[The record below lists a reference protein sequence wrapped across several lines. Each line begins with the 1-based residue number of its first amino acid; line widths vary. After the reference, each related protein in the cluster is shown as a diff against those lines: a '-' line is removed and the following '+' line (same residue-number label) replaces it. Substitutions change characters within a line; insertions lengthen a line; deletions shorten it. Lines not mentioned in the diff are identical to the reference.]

1 VSLDPF
7 TREVIGHQLRAAARE
22 MFVTLGRASQSPI
35 IYEVLDYACGICDR
49 KGGLV
54 AEAEGIPGFIGVLG
68 HAANEMLD
76 QHGDTMQDGD
86 VYVLN
91 DPFRGGG
98 THLSDVALVAPI
110 FYDTQLVAFAVNKA
124 HWAEVGGA
132 SPGSWS
138 PGTGEIY
145 QEGLIF
151 PGVPVYRQG
160 RLNDSLVEL
169 IRANVR
175 LPSMTIGDLFAGVAA
190 VHAAQERVRDSC
202 KRFGA
207 ATLVEAMEEL
217 HDLGE
222 RRALLALA
230 ELPPGTYEAADMLDD
245 DGITD
250 EPLDVR
256 VRVDIGADHF
266 VCDFTGSAPQSRGS
280 VNSTWSSLHAACRSA
295 YKAVVGPE
303 LATTDG
309 LFRPLGVVVP
319 EGCIFNATR
328 PAPVGV
334 YWESSDFATDLVW
347 KALAEAVPQRLTA
360 GHHLSVC
367 GLVLSGVQNGERF
380 ILVEPQAGGWG
391 AADDRDG
398 TSGLFPC
405 GDGDTKNIPAEV
417 AETRYPIRMLRH
429 ELRRDDTG
437 RGRFTGGRGL
447 IREYEVL
454 ADEAELTTSFGRH
467 RFPPWGAAGGAPG
480 SENAVEIY
488 RDGDRIAR
496 AGKLARFPLR
506 RGDLV
511 RILTGSGGGWGPTE

>member
-1 VSLDPF
+1 VTVDPF

-49 KGGLV
+49 NGGLV

-68 HAANEMLD
+68 HAATEMLD
-76 QHGDTMQDGD
+76 QHGDTMRDGD

-110 FYDTQLVAFAVNKA
+110 VCDSDVVAFAVNKA
-124 HWAEVGGA
+124 HWTEVGGA
-132 SPGSWS
+132 SPGSWA
-138 PGTGEIY
+138 PGAGEIY

-151 PGVPVYRQG
+151 PGVPVYRDG
-160 RLNDSLVEL
+160 ELNDSLVDL

-175 LPSMTIGDLFAGVAA
+175 LPSMTVGDLFAGVAA
-190 VHAAQERVRDSC
+190 LRSAQQRVQDMCR
-202 KRFGA
+202 RFGA
-207 ATLVEAMEEL
+207 ATLRAAMDEL

-230 ELPPGTYEAADMLDD
+230 DLPPGTYEADDWLDD
-245 DGITD
+245 NGVTD
-250 EPLDVR
+250 EPLYVR
-256 VRVDIGADHF
+256 VRVDVGLDRF
-266 VCDFTGSAPQSRGS
+266 VCDFTGSAPQSKGS

-309 LFRPLGVVVP
+309 LFRPLQIVAP

-347 KALAEAVPQRLTA
+347 KALAEAVPERLTA

-367 GLVLSGVQNGERF
+367 GLVLSGVHNGERI

-391 AADDRDG
+391 AGFDRNG
-398 TSGLFPC
+398 TSALFPC

-417 AETRYPIRMLRH
+417 AEARYPIRMIRH
-429 ELRRDDTG
+429 ELRRDNAG
-437 RGRFTGGRGL
+437 NGRFIGGRGAV
-447 IREYEVL
+447 REFEVL
-454 ADEAELTTSFGRH
+454 AEAELTTSFGRH
-467 RFPPWGAAGGAPG
+467 RFPPWGVAGGAPG
-480 SENAVEIY
+480 SDNAVEIY
-488 RDGDRIAR
+488 RSGELLVR
-496 AGKLARFPLR
+496 AGKLARVALE
-506 RGDLV
+506 RGDVV
-511 RILTGSGGGWGPTE
+511 RILTGSGGGWGPPE

>member
-1 VSLDPF
+1 VTVDPF

-49 KGGLV
+49 NGGLV

-68 HAANEMLD
+68 HAATEMLD
-76 QHGDTMQDGD
+76 QHGDTMKDGD

-110 FYDTQLVAFAVNKA
+110 HCNSEIVAFAVNKA
-124 HWAEVGGA
+124 HWTEVGGA
-132 SPGSWS
+132 SPGSWA
-138 PGTGEIY
+138 PGAGEIY

-151 PGVPVYRQG
+151 PGVPVYREG
-160 RLNDSLVEL
+160 ELNESLVEL

-190 VHAAQERVRDSC
+190 LRTAEQRVRDMC
-202 KRFGA
+202 RRFGA
-207 ATLVEAMEEL
+207 ATLRAAMDEL
-217 HDLGE
+217 NDLGE

-230 ELPPGTYEAADMLDD
+230 DLPSGTYEADDRLDD

-256 VRVDIGADHF
+256 VRVDVEPDRF
-266 VCDFTGSAPQSRGS
+266 VCDFTGSAPQSKGS

-303 LATTDG
+303 FATTDG
-309 LFRPLGVVVP
+309 LFRPLQIVAP

-347 KALAEAVPQRLTA
+347 KALAEAVPERLTA

-367 GLVLSGVQNGERF
+367 GLVLSGLRNGERF

-391 AADDRDG
+391 AAFNRDG

-417 AETRYPIRMLRH
+417 AETRYPMRMLRH
-429 ELRRDDTG
+429 ELRRDDAG
-437 RGRFTGGRGL
+437 KGRFSGGRGL
-447 IREYEVL
+447 VREYEVL
-454 ADEAELTTSFGRH
+454 ADAELTTSFGRH
-467 RFPPWGAAGGAPG
+467 RYPPWGVAGGAPG
-480 SENAVEIY
+480 SENAVEVY
-488 RDGDRIAR
+488 RDGELRAR
-496 AGKLARFPLR
+496 AGKLARFALE
-506 RGDLV
+506 RGDVV
-511 RILTGSGGGWGPTE
+511 RLLTGSGGGWGPPT

>member
-1 VSLDPF
+1 VTVDAF

-35 IYEVLDYACGICDR
+35 IYEVLDYACGICDGN
-49 KGGLV
+49 GGLV

-68 HAANEMLD
+68 HAAQEMLK
-76 QHGDTMQDGD
+76 QHGATMRDGD

-110 FYDTQLVAFAVNKA
+110 YCDSRVVAFAVNKA
-124 HWAEVGGA
+124 HWTEVGGA
-132 SPGSWS
+132 SPGSWA
-138 PGTGEIY
+138 PGAGEIY

-151 PGVPVYRQG
+151 PGVTVYREGQ
-160 RLNDSLVEL
+160 LNETLVEL

-175 LPSMTIGDLFAGVAA
+175 LPSMTIGDLLAGVAA
-190 VHAAQERVRDSC
+190 LRAAQQRVHDMCR
-202 KRFGA
+202 RFGPA
-207 ATLVEAMEEL
+207 ALRAAMDEL

-230 ELPPGTYEAADMLDD
+230 DLPPGTYEADDWLDD
-245 DGITD
+245 DGVTD
-250 EPLDVR
+250 QPLHVR
-256 VRVDIGADHF
+256 VRVEIGADRF
-266 VCDFTGSAPQSRGS
+266 VCDFTGSAPQSQGS
-280 VNSTWSSLHAACRSA
+280 VNSTCSSLHAACRSA
-295 YKAVVGPE
+295 YKAVIGPE

-309 LFRPLGVVVP
+309 LFRPLQVVAP
-319 EGCIFNATR
+319 EGCLFNATW
-328 PAPVGV
+328 PSPVGV

-347 KALAEAVPQRLTA
+347 KALAEVVPERLPA

-367 GLVLSGVQNGERF
+367 GLVLSGGRNGQQF

-391 AADDRDG
+391 AAIDHNG
-398 TSGLFPC
+398 TSALFPC
-405 GDGDTKNIPAEV
+405 GDGDTRNIPAEV
-417 AETRYPIRMLRH
+417 AETRYPIRVLRH
-429 ELRRDDTG
+429 ELRRDDAG

-454 ADEAELTTSFGRH
+454 SDGAELTTSFGRH

-488 RDGDRIAR
+488 RGDQRVAR
-496 AGKLARFPLR
+496 AGKLARFALR
-506 RGDLV
+506 RGDV
-511 RILTGSGGGWGPTE
+511 IRILTGSGGGWGVPE

>member
-1 VSLDPF
+1 MTVDPF
-7 TREVIGHQLRAAARE
+7 TREVIGHQLRASARE

-49 KGGLV
+49 AGGLV

-68 HAANEMLD
+68 HAAAEMLD
-76 QHGDTMQDGD
+76 QHGDTMNDGD

-110 FYDTQLVAFAVNKA
+110 YCDSEIVAFAVNKA
-124 HWAEVGGA
+124 HWTEVGGA
-132 SPGSWS
+132 SPGSWA
-138 PGTGEIY
+138 PGAGEIF

-151 PGVPVYRQG
+151 PGVPVYRG
-160 RLNDSLVEL
+160 GDLNESLVEL

-190 VHAAQERVRDSC
+190 LRTAQQRVQDMCR
-202 KRFGA
+202 RFGM
-207 ATLVEAMEEL
+207 ATLRAAMDEL

-230 ELPPGTYEAADMLDD
+230 HLPPGIYEADDRLDD
-245 DGITD
+245 DGVSD
-250 EPLDVR
+250 EPLYVR
-256 VRVDIGADHF
+256 VRVDVGPDRF
-266 VCDFTGSAPQSRGS
+266 VCDFTGSAPQSKGS

-303 LATTDG
+303 LATIDG
-309 LFRPLGVVVP
+309 LFRPLRIVAP

-367 GLVLSGVQNGERF
+367 GLVLSGVLNGERF

-391 AADDRDG
+391 AAFDRDG
-398 TSGLFPC
+398 TSALFPC

-417 AETRYPIRMLRH
+417 AETRYPMRMLRH
-429 ELRRDDTG
+429 ELRRDDVG
-437 RGRFTGGRGL
+437 RGRFVGGRGL
-447 IREYEVL
+447 VREYEVI
-454 ADEAELTTSFGRH
+454 ADAELTTSFGRH
-467 RFPPWGAAGGAPG
+467 RYPPWGVAGGSPG
-480 SENAVEIY
+480 SENAVEVY
-488 RDGDRIAR
+488 RAGELIAR
-496 AGKLARFPLR
+496 AGKLARFALE
-506 RGDLV
+506 RGDVV
-511 RILTGSGGGWGPTE
+511 RIVTGSGGGWGPPE

>member
-1 VSLDPF
+1 VSVDAF

-35 IYEVLDYACGICDR
+35 IYEVLDYACGICDGD
-49 KGGLV
+49 GGLV

-68 HAANEMLD
+68 HAAQEIIE
-76 QHGDTMQDGD
+76 QHGDTMNAGD

-98 THLSDVALVAPI
+98 THLSDVALIAPI
-110 FYDTQLVAFAVNKA
+110 HCGSEVVAFAVNKA
-124 HWAEVGGA
+124 HWTEVGGA
-132 SPGSWS
+132 SPGSWA

-151 PGVPVYRQG
+151 PGVHVYQQG
-160 RLNDSLVEL
+160 ELNDGLVEL

-190 VHAAQERVRDSC
+190 LRAAQQRVQDMCR
-202 KRFGA
+202 RFGA
-207 ATLVEAMEEL
+207 ATMRAAMDEL

-230 ELPPGTYEAADMLDD
+230 ELPAGTYEADDWLDD
-245 DGITD
+245 DGVTD
-250 EPLDVR
+250 EPLYVR
-256 VRVDIGADHF
+256 VRVDVAPDRF
-266 VCDFTGSAPQSRGS
+266 VCDFTGSAAQSRGS
-280 VNSTWSSLHAACRSA
+280 VNCTWSSLHAACRSA
-295 YKAVVGPE
+295 YKAVVGPQ
-303 LATTDG
+303 LATNDG
-309 LFRPLGVVVP
+309 LFRPLQVVAP

-328 PAPVGV
+328 PSPVGV

-347 KALAEAVPQRLTA
+347 KALAEVVPERLTA

-367 GLVLSGVQNGERF
+367 GLVLSGERDGEAF

-391 AADDRDG
+391 AAFDRDG

-405 GDGDTKNIPAEV
+405 GDGDTRNIPAEV
-417 AETRYPIRMLRH
+417 AETRYPIRVLRH
-429 ELRRDDTG
+429 ELRRDDAG
-437 RGRFTGGRGL
+437 SGRFTGGRGV
-447 IREYEVL
+447 IREYELL
-454 ADEAELTTSFGRH
+454 ADEAELTISFGRH

-480 SENAVEIY
+480 SENAVEIH
-488 RDGDRIAR
+488 RGGDRVKR
-496 AGKLARFPLR
+496 AGKLSRFALR
-506 RGDLV
+506 RGDV
-511 RILTGSGGGWGPTE
+511 IRVVTGSGGGWGVPP